1 MPASYP
7 NSVKVFTTKTTGQT
21 ILASHINE
29 PQDEITA
36 IEQGLLQGLA
46 HAIFPSTD
54 VGQDLG
60 TTTKR
65 WRQLLVQKIAAGVT
79 NATRLRVQEV
89 GTSTWITV
97 NADFDGTNWNRE
109 DTTKPAQGIEIN
121 NNKEVKYYRA
131 AAGTNPI
138 TWTNVFT
145 ISTDRITASQAVIGT
160 DPGGTEVLRAQNLRA
175 GATTLTSTLTAPTV
189 VVGTDPGGTE
199 ALRAQNLRAGA
210 TTLTGTLTA
219 PTVVV
224 GTDPGGTEKL
234 RAENLRAGST
244 TITAGLS
251 VPSSLPTYGSD
262 SSVAYG
268 LSETTYADRVAWT
281 SAALHNIFASATN
294 IVVETSDDGTTWT
307 TGNAD
312 DFRRIVRRAPS
323 IAAFTSQYVRFTFD
337 VGMGNIVRHIIANFG
352 VQTNLTRVLRVER
365 SGDGGNTWTTVL
377 NDVTFS
383 GAEQTRV
390 FATSAT
396 VNSKVR
402 ITLWAT
408 TWSAGNTHALSWLC
422 GTTYYPFRS
431 DAWRAPR
438 LGQPDGSTRTAL
450 MSNTDVVPLADST
463 HDVGTSSLRWRS
475 IYGVSGVFGTDP
487 GGTESLRAGS
497 ARLNAPVLL
506 GSVPQFTMANDPTA
520 ALQVATKQYADTKLA
535 RDTAETITA
544 RHTFNPSTTGA
555 PFLVGTNA
563 SGQLVTG
570 LNADQVDGQHLAD
583 LDARFVNASGD
594 SMTGNLTAPTAV
606 IGTDPGGTEVLR
618 AQNLR
623 AGAATLTGALTSPT
637 VVAGTDPGGTE
648 ALRAGSARLNAPVL
662 LGSVPQFTMA
672 GDPTSDLQVATKQYA
687 DTKVSKTT
695 SETITARHTFNPS
708 TAGAPFLLGANASG
722 QLVTGL
728 NADQVDGQHLA
739 DLDTR
744 FVNAAGD
751 TMTGPLVLSG
761 DPTAPEHA
769 ATKAYV
775 DNRFPRLINDVT
787 LSASATTVT
796 IDLAETVG
804 TTTPLLIVGECRFN
818 GVNSSQVFMVV
829 NGDAS
834 GNYFSSW
841 YGVGVTNG
849 SEGPTNAARVV
860 PRSDSIR
867 SSFWLLWM
875 PVTTANRAMVAG
887 QWTSGG
893 PSGGGV
899 HPQWAGSTAP
909 YSFTFLVDAGSFAAG
924 TRFLVFRLGA

>member
-46 HAIFPSTD
+46 HALFPSTD

-65 WRQLLVQKIAAGVT
+65 WRQLLVQKIAAGIT
-79 NATRLRVQEV
+79 NATKLRIQEV

-109 DTTKPAQGIEIN
+109 DTTQPAQGIEIN

-145 ISTDRITASQAVIGT
+145 ISTDRITASRAVIGT

-175 GATTLTSTLTAPTV
+175 GATTLTGTLTAPSA

-234 RAENLRAGST
+234 RAENLRAGAT

-251 VPSSLPTYGSD
+251 VPSSLPTYGID
-262 SSVAYG
+262 HSVVYS

-312 DFRRIVRRAPS
+312 DFRKIVRR
-323 IAAFTSQYVRFTFD
+323 IIVTFTSQYVRFTFD
-337 VGMGNIVRHIIANFG
+337 LDGADLGRHIIVSFSG
-352 VQTNLTRVLRVER
+352 QTSLPRVLRVER
-365 SGDGGNTWTTVL
+365 STDGGSTWTTIL

-383 GAEQTRV
+383 GGEQVRI
-390 FATSAT
+390 FATSASM
-396 VNSKVR
+396 NNKIR

-408 TWSAGNTHALSWLC
+408 TWSAGNTHALAWLC
-422 GTTYYPFRS
+422 GTTHYPFRAS
-431 DAWRAPR
+431 AVRAPR

-450 MSNTDVVPLADST
+450 IPPTDVVPPSDNIY
-463 HDVGTSSLRWRS
+463 DIGTSSLRWRS

-506 GSVPQFTMANDPTA
+506 GSVPQFTMAADPTA

-535 RDTAETITA
+535 RGTAETITA

-563 SGQLVTG
+563 SGQLVSG
-570 LNADQVDGQHLAD
+570 LNADMVDGLHASEIGSQPPTISVFTSSGTYTWTKPANCKKIWIRCWGGGGGGGGARAVSSGEGTVPGYGGGGGGGGYAERL
-583 LDARFVNASGD
+583 LDVTGISSATVVVGSGGGGGSGTPTNGSSGGSSSFSVGSTTYVQASGGSGGSGAAGGGGGGGDGGSATSGTGGLAISGEPGWSGSAALGGGRGGGSPMGGLGAGIAPGAGGNGAAD
-594 SMTGNLTAPTAV
+594 SSGSGTA
-606 IGTDPGGTEVLR
+606 GS
-618 AQNLR
+618 
-623 AGAATLTGALTSPT
+623 AGAAGA
-637 VVAGTDPGGTE
+637 VVIFE
-648 ALRAGSARLNAPVL
+648 
-662 LGSVPQFTMA
+662 
-672 GDPTSDLQVATKQYA
+672 Y
-687 DTKVSKTT
+687 
-695 SETITARHTFNPS
+695 
-708 TAGAPFLLGANASG
+708 
-722 QLVTGL
+722 
-728 NADQVDGQHLA
+728 
-739 DLDTR
+739 
-744 FVNAAGD
+744 
-751 TMTGPLVLSG
+751 
-761 DPTAPEHA
+761 
-769 ATKAYV
+769 Y
-775 DNRFPRLINDVT
+775 
-787 LSASATTVT
+787 
-796 IDLAETVG
+796 
-804 TTTPLLIVGECRFN
+804 
-818 GVNSSQVFMVV
+818 
-829 NGDAS
+829 
-834 GNYFSSW
+834 
-841 YGVGVTNG
+841 
-849 SEGPTNAARVV
+849 
-860 PRSDSIR
+860 
-867 SSFWLLWM
+867 
-875 PVTTANRAMVAG
+875 
-887 QWTSGG
+887 
-893 PSGGGV
+893 
-899 HPQWAGSTAP
+899 
-909 YSFTFLVDAGSFAAG
+909 
-924 TRFLVFRLGA
+924 

>member
-46 HAIFPSTD
+46 HALFPNTD
-54 VGQDLG
+54 AGQDLG

-65 WRQLLVQKIAAGVT
+65 WRNLLVQKIAAGIT

-97 NADFDGTNWNRE
+97 NADFDGANWNRE
-109 DTTKPAQGIEIN
+109 DTTQPAQGIEIN

-175 GATTLTSTLTAPTV
+175 GATTITGNLTAPTAV
-189 VVGTDPGGTE
+189 IGTDPGGTE
-199 ALRAQNLRAGA
+199 VLRAQNLRAGA
-210 TTLTGTLTA
+210 ITLTSTFTA

-262 SSVAYG
+262 SSVPYV

-312 DFRRIVRRAPS
+312 DFRRIVRRAS
-323 IAAFTSQYVRFTFD
+323 SSSAVFTSQYVRFTFD
-337 VGMGNIVRHIIANFG
+337 VGTGNIGRHIIATFG

-390 FATSAT
+390 FATSAS
-396 VNSKVR
+396 VYSKVR

-408 TWSAGNTHALSWLC
+408 TWSAGNTHVLSWLC
-422 GTTYYPFRS
+422 GTTYHPFRS

-438 LGQPDGSTRTAL
+438 LGQPDGSTRPAL
-450 MSNTDVVPLADST
+450 MSNTDVVPLADNT
-463 HDVGTSSLRWRS
+463 YDVGTSSLRWRS

-506 GSVPQFTMANDPTA
+506 GSVPQFTMAADPTA
-520 ALQVATKQYADTKLA
+520 ALQVATKQYADTKVS
-535 RDTAETITA
+535 RTGDTM
-544 RHTFNPSTTGA
+544 SGA
-555 PFLVGTNA
+555 LV
-563 SGQLVTG
+563 V
-570 LNADQVDGQHLAD
+570 
-583 LDARFVNASGD
+583 
-594 SMTGNLTAPTAV
+594 
-606 IGTDPGGTEVLR
+606 GTDPGGTELLR
-618 AQNLR
+618 AQ
-623 AGAATLTGALTSPT
+623 S
-637 VVAGTDPGGTE
+637 
-648 ALRAGSARLNAPVL
+648 LRAGSGRVGTWRPIGVIQPATDVTSIQFAGLGITPPAVL
-662 LGSVPQFTMA
+662 QLSATVRNTVAGIVAYAIRVNGETNSTDWVRQNVYGNGNTVGASRELDTSIVGAANLGLDTTIPLVITVGPGGFVTVVSPHLRPIGVDQLFTVFSCLRKNTA
-672 GDPTSDLQVATKQYA
+672 ITTLDSIEIVA
-687 DTKVSKTT
+687 DTENGIGENSV
-695 SETITARHTFNPS
+695 F
-708 TAGAPFLLGANASG
+708 FLE
-722 QLVTGL
+722 
-728 NADQVDGQHLA
+728 HLA
-739 DLDTR
+739 
-744 FVNAAGD
+744 
-751 TMTGPLVLSG
+751 P
-761 DPTAPEHA
+761 
-769 ATKAYV
+769 
-775 DNRFPRLINDVT
+775 
-787 LSASATTVT
+787 
-796 IDLAETVG
+796 
-804 TTTPLLIVGECRFN
+804 
-818 GVNSSQVFMVV
+818 
-829 NGDAS
+829 
-834 GNYFSSW
+834 
-841 YGVGVTNG
+841 
-849 SEGPTNAARVV
+849 
-860 PRSDSIR
+860 
-867 SSFWLLWM
+867 
-875 PVTTANRAMVAG
+875 
-887 QWTSGG
+887 
-893 PSGGGV
+893 
-899 HPQWAGSTAP
+899 
-909 YSFTFLVDAGSFAAG
+909 
-924 TRFLVFRLGA
+924 